1 MSKIEIQ
8 IWNKFS
14 NVRAGCRN
22 PEAARVVGVMRQKT
36 TIDVKVTMQMSSC
49 FLFDE
54 E

>member
-1 MSKIEIQ
+1 MS
-8 IWNKFS
+8 NLKFKFWTNS
-14 NVRAGCRN
+14 HVRAGWRN